1 MADGHYRG
9 RDSATT
15 GPRALISY
23 YYIWPLDF
31 DQVGGSCGP
40 IYSINDEVQCF
51 GELQCLYILIETVVV
66 GIVGR
71 LDLFAG
77 I

>member
-51 GELQCLYILIETVVV
+51 GELQCFELQWTTKVSSINKKVLKTKN
-66 GIVGR
+66 
-71 LDLFAG
+71 
-77 I
+77 